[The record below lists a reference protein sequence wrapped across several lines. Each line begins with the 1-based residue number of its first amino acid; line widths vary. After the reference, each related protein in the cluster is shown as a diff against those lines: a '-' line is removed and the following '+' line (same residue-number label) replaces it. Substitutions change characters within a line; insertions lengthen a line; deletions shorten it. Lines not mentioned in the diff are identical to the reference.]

1 MIAQLAKL
9 FCKISQLSGMSGVV
23 IDHILHESQRLLHR
37 IAAAAGAAF
46 MGTLVAMRMLA
57 VRAVMRMVMVAA
69 LMSVDMGVFVGMLHT
84 IMGMRMGMC
93 VLMRFTVMMVADG
106 RHIFRTYHNEI
117 PFRII
122 L

>member
-9 FCKISQLSGMSGVV
+9 FSKISQLSGMSGVV

-84 IMGMRMGMC
+84 IMGMC
-93 VLMRFTVMMVADG
+93 VLMRFTVMMAADG
-106 RHIFRTYHNEI
+106 RHIFRTYHDEI